1 MGRWGHPALATMSRV
16 NQTARRPF
24 GAALA
29 DRQFQL
35 LLLAIVGLAGW
46 LGVALLASAGLAAK
60 PATAGFDLQVIVDAA
75 RRVASGLGP
84 YAPATGSGAIQ
95 AESLFYSY
103 PPPLAQALS
112 LVASVPLWLLLAVVA
127 VGATGGLW
135 LVARQLAGARLALA
149 TVAIAPFVYP
159 FAVAL
164 LFGNVD
170 AWFPLL
176 YGLVLLGA
184 ATAPAAGEG
193 RRIGAFVASGIAL
206 ALASVKLYPAA
217 LGLWLLVRGVGG
229 SRSRTAWPIL
239 AVALV
244 AVAVVTT
251 ASLLVGGT
259 GPWSSWLDLVRSGTG
274 ADVAG
279 RLNIGPGSQVA
290 LLVGRPDLARAIAAL
305 GSLAAVVVIAWAA
318 FRIDDSLTSFGIAA
332 AASLVVLPVTWFHYP
347 VALMP
352 IATAAL
358 GRAAGTPAARA
369 TAGLV
374 ALAVV
379 VAALSIVL
387 PVTLWVAVAA
397 VLAAAWR
404 SAPERADAP
413 GAATL
418 DSRPTA

>member
-1 MGRWGHPALATMSRV
+1 MSRV
-16 NQTARRPF
+16 NHAARRPF

-35 LLLAIVGLAGW
+35 LILAIVGLAGW
-46 LGVALLASAGLAAK
+46 LGLALLASAGLSAK
-60 PATAGFDLQVIVDAA
+60 PATAGFDLQVIVEAA
-75 RRVASGLGP
+75 RRVASGLDP
-84 YAPATGSGAIQ
+84 YAPTSGKAAIQ

-112 LVASVPLWLLLAVVA
+112 VVASAPLWLLLTVA
-127 VGATGGLW
+127 GAGATAGFW
-135 LVARQLAGARLALA
+135 LAARRLAGARLAFA
-149 TVAIAPFVYP
+149 GVAIAPFVYP

-176 YGLVLLGA
+176 YGLVLLGVL
-184 ATAPAAGEG
+184 AGEG
-193 RRIGAFVASGIAL
+193 GREGGRRTGALVAAGVAL

-217 LGLWLLVRGVGG
+217 LGLWLLVRGRRAGG
-229 SRSRTAWPIL
+229 ARLAWAVLGWAAL
-239 AVALV
+239 A
-244 AVAVVTT
+244 AVAVVVVSI
-251 ASLLVGGT
+251 ALGGI
-259 GPWSSWLDLVRSGTG
+259 GPWKAWLDLVRSGTG
-274 ADVAG
+274 AEIAG
-279 RLNIGPGSQVA
+279 RLNIGPGSQLA

-305 GSLAAVVVIAWAA
+305 GSLGAVVVIAWAA
-318 FRIDDSLTSFGIAA
+318 FRVDDPLTSLGIAA

-352 IATAAL
+352 VALAAL

-369 TAGLV
+369 VGGLV
-374 ALAVV
+374 GIALV

-387 PVTLWVAVAA
+387 PVTLWLAVAA
-397 VLAAAWR
+397 VLTAAWR
-404 SAPERADAP
+404 TAPART
-413 GAATL
+413 GAAGSATL